1 MEFDIVLLSAVRS
14 KVLEKINKNSND
26 KALFG
31 FLTSKNR
38 LCVSMSRQK
47 RTLVIV
53 GDKDYFSSDYAKKY
67 VTGLYNFVE
76 LCKTPWG
83 KIL

>member
-1 MEFDIVLLSAVRS
+1 
-14 KVLEKINKNSND
+14 
-26 KALFG
+26 
-31 FLTSKNR
+31 
-38 LCVSMSRQK
+38 MSRQK
-47 RTLVIV
+47 RTLVID